1 MGESRHKER
10 RSTVM
15 VNESSSRS
23 FLAFRPRGHRT
34 KAPGCWPGP
43 LRPET
48 YPSLVS
54 DPRASDGG
62 KKGGKEE
69 GRKEERNGTAGSVSE
84 PYISAG
90 TNCPIIH
97 SVRQLRCSPLIHR
110 CYFPPSSPFL
120 PFFSLL
126 SPSLRGNGT
135 RNPYTWLL
143 PRSCL
148 SSRLC
153 FSLFQFVCIRDQ
165 IVLIYLEIP
174 ISDGF
179 NWRRERRRGGER

>member
-1 MGESRHKER
+1 MDTER
-10 RSTVM
+10 KLR
-15 VNESSSRS
+15 
-23 FLAFRPRGHRT
+23 AAPR
-34 KAPGCWPGP
+34 PGP

-62 KKGGKEE
+62 KKG

-120 PFFSLL
+120 LLPFLLSPLPFSSLL
-126 SPSLRGNGT
+126 SSSSLSLPSEAMVRASRGTFGFC
-135 RNPYTWLL
+135 R
-143 PRSCL
+143 CL
-148 SSRLC
+148 SSRPTRFC
-153 FSLFQFVCIRDQ
+153 FSPSNSFIFRIGLFFSGSKYPMD
-165 IVLIYLEIP
+165 LIGE
-174 ISDGF
+174 G
-179 NWRRERRRGGER
+179 REREISNFHN

>member
-1 MGESRHKER
+1 MDTER
-10 RSTVM
+10 KLR
-15 VNESSSRS
+15 
-23 FLAFRPRGHRT
+23 AAPR
-34 KAPGCWPGP
+34 PGP

-62 KKGGKEE
+62 KKG

-120 PFFSLL
+120 LLPFLLSLFPFSSLL
-126 SPSLRGNGT
+126 SSSSLSLPSEAMVRASRGTFGFCLAVVFP
-135 RNPYTWLL
+135 RDRRASVFLL
-143 PRSCL
+143 PIRSYSGSDY
-148 SSRLC
+148 SSLDRN
-153 FSLFQFVCIRDQ
+153 IR
-165 IVLIYLEIP
+165 
-174 ISDGF
+174 
-179 NWRRERRRGGER
+179 WT

>member
-1 MGESRHKER
+1 MDTER
-10 RSTVM
+10 KLR
-15 VNESSSRS
+15 
-23 FLAFRPRGHRT
+23 AAPR
-34 KAPGCWPGP
+34 PGP

-48 YPSLVS
+48 YPSLMS

-62 KKGGKEE
+62 KKG

-120 PFFSLL
+120 LLPFPLSLLFFPLPPSLFPPRQWYAPAVVHLASASPLSFLATDASLFFS
-126 SPSLRGNGT
+126 
-135 RNPYTWLL
+135 
-143 PRSCL
+143 
-148 SSRLC
+148 
-153 FSLFQFVCIRDQ
+153 FQFVH
-165 IVLIYLEIP
+165 IP
-174 ISDGF
+174 DRIILLWIEISDGL
-179 NWRRERRRGGER
+179 NWRREKGERER